1 MCPLKHTL
9 HTSRHPIYILLST
22 DTKAFQGCIPA
33 LCQILNTVLITTLTV
48 PLHHPQLASYSCTY
62 AQLCLVAKFASS
74 LPAFPAFFGPYS
86 PFGFR
91 FSDISNLSYF
101 FLSHSL
107 AVRLISFLNLLG
119 FSLSFSSLSL
129 TLLAPSLLLFI
140 LLHFFYKFPSFLTLF
155 CFLYFFPDSLFIFP
169 LQSSFSSLTSFLLYV
184 QTLRDYFYIFLP
196 FFLFL
201 LCSSDTVKGNQI
213 RMKKYVNKKK
223 PAAGNCRKRKSW

>member
-62 AQLCLVAKFASS
+62 AQLCLVAKFVSS

-101 FLSHSL
+101 SLTLSPSVLFPSWICWVFLSHSL
-107 AVRLISFLNLLG
+107 
-119 FSLSFSSLSL
+119 LSL
-129 TLLAPSLLLFI
+129 TLCLHLPPLLFI

-155 CFLYFFPDSLFIFP
+155 CFLYFFPNSLFIFP
-169 LQSSFSSLTSFLLYV
+169 LQSSFSSFTSFLLCV
-184 QTLRDYFYIFLP
+184 QTLHDYFYIFLH
-196 FFLFL
+196 FFLIL
-201 LCSSDTVKGNQI
+201 YVLPMQWNVT
-213 RMKKYVNKKK
+213 KYVWRNMLIKKK
-223 PAAGNCRKRKSW
+223 PAAGNGRKRKSW